1 MTTSEKLKESF
12 DILSNLLME
21 ELQKCLAT
29 TNDEMVL
36 MELQFTEYEARFHDQ
51 KAESQCLTRT
61 LEEKDSELQ
70 NLQAQEE
77 GRDLVLLN
85 AKADFEKAIRDLQAN
100 ASRVLEE
107 RDVAICQLQE
117 AVKKNTQD
125 MEELQKLLAEAREE
139 TAWKEGLLSEMEVKL
154 GDKAAK
160 VQDLAAT
167 LEEKDQELQKLQAVQ
182 KARDLEIHNV
192 RVAFQKAMQELET
205 NMSCVLRENE
215 RVVPQLHG
223 ALNTKSEDLED
234 LQNPLVEAAHKELV
248 LPHCEL
254 KLEDR
259 MTEGQN
265 LTTTLRGK
273 DPEPQG
279 RTQRR
284 RDGGRNRAVKAR
296 GCRVSGKRGSQLKRN

>member
-167 LEEKDQELQKLQAVQ
+167 LEEKDQELQ
-182 KARDLEIHNV
+182 
-192 RVAFQKAMQELET
+192 
-205 NMSCVLRENE
+205 
-215 RVVPQLHG
+215 
-223 ALNTKSEDLED
+223 D